1 MNKVQEDL
9 FSVVTRDSLADQ
21 IHDRILEM
29 IIRNPA
35 NEEQVLNE
43 KRLVEAFNVS
53 KAPVREALVRLC
65 SEGVVHSVPRFGYVV
80 DRISDEDEHIA
91 RMIRVQLE
99 TEALRSSFPRLG
111 KQQLDLLRKQFE
123 RAALKQNVD
132 VWTVWQDNMEF
143 HMLLAS
149 FAESRVLN
157 KFLKESLDMQRR
169 IYAQNYWDRTN
180 HLDDSVNLAE
190 HESILKALAAGDL
203 DKALECLEKDI
214 NITGKGAVHR

>member
-123 RAALKQNVD
+123 RAAL
-132 VWTVWQDNMEF
+132 
-143 HMLLAS
+143 
-149 FAESRVLN
+149 
-157 KFLKESLDMQRR
+157 
-169 IYAQNYWDRTN
+169 
-180 HLDDSVNLAE
+180 
-190 HESILKALAAGDL
+190 
-203 DKALECLEKDI
+203 
-214 NITGKGAVHR
+214 

>member
-1 MNKVQEDL
+1 MNTVSNDL

-43 KRLVEAFNVS
+43 KRLVEAFSVS

-80 DRISDEDEHIA
+80 DRISEEDE
-91 RMIRVQLE
+91 RVSKMLRLKLE
-99 TEALRSSFPRLG
+99 QEALTISFPRLTP
-111 KQQLDLLRKQFE
+111 QQLEMLERQIN
-123 RAALKQNVD
+123 RAALKQHVD

-157 KFLKESLDMQRR
+157 KFLKECLDLERR
-169 IYAQNYWDRTN
+169 IYAQNSWNRTN
-180 HLDDSVNLAE
+180 NLDDSVDLEGHRPIYQA
-190 HESILKALAAGDL
+190 LKNGNFEQAL
-203 DKALECLEKDI
+203 KCLERDI
-214 NITGKGAVHR
+214 CGSDAG

>member
-1 MNKVQEDL
+1 M
-9 FSVVTRDSLADQ
+9 A
-21 IHDRILEM
+21 
-29 IIRNPA
+29 IIIPFQKA
-35 NEEQVLNE
+35 VLDPSGLPSGE
-43 KRLVEAFNVS
+43 GVEVDGVEAV
-53 KAPVREALVRLC
+53 EHALFHV
-65 SEGVVHSVPRFGYVV
+65 GVVLFELS
-80 DRISDEDEHIA
+80 E
-91 RMIRVQLE
+91 
-99 TEALRSSFPRLG
+99 
-111 KQQLDLLRKQFE
+111 QQLDLLRKQIE

-169 IYAQNYWDRTN
+169 IYAQNYWDRAN